1 MDLVI
6 LDMNMPIMSGAETLP
21 RILAQRPNLPVLMA
35 TGYSDEDIVPLLV
48 GRPNVQS
55 LRKPFSIQE
64 LAERLA
70 GLRIEAA
77 QPTSEALT

>member
-1 MDLVI
+1 
-6 LDMNMPIMSGAETLP
+6 
-21 RILAQRPNLPVLMA
+21 MA

-64 LAERLA
+64 LADRLA
-70 GLRIEAA
+70 GLGIGPAKPAA
-77 QPTSEALT
+77 AP